1 MIHLSIGESGV
12 IVNYFRS
19 KNTKALP
26 ELGCKSVDLIFK
38 TPPTISH
45 LMCPPLIN
53 KHALSGISVY

>member
-45 LMCPPLIN
+45 FVSSTD
-53 KHALSGISVY
+53 K